1 MKKLLLTLLLLF
13 TLGLAAHAETWSYTV
28 TKGAYT
34 NHDFSNVTVGT
45 KSDISFGTGTE
56 KQTWQMLIEAID
68 SSNNPNI
75 SNDGTSPAG
84 ILIGAAAHPA
94 KSITLYSG
102 ENYSDKTITK
112 VTVKVNGGANS
123 NCSYNATAKV
133 GTFTNTKT
141 DAITGNASAVD
152 LEWTPNTTGEIE
164 IIFTNNT
171 TAVGKGKNAGLKIC
185 SITVE
190 YSDAVGPKEFTF
202 DGFTDRTV
210 DFDDMVELNLPADAP
225 TISYSS
231 TNEEV
236 AYVEENVIYA
246 VGIGSADITATW
258 GESEAWKAGNKTFK
272 VTVENPNLK
281 DAELSFDKTAYDA
294 EVGVEFSAAQL
305 TNPYNLA
312 VVYSSENPEIATVDA
327 ATGVVTPLAAGTV
340 KITAKSEPTDEY
352 KAGEASYTLNVV
364 KVNRANSLAEFIAM
378 GKELGDKAEIVINF
392 DMTVTY
398 ANAFNTYVTDGE
410 NFGLIFK
417 NGASENLAEAG
428 QVLKAG
434 WVGKLTVYQTVLPEI
449 IPVSDPT
456 IDGTAEFTPKTY
468 TLAEITD
475 EMVNEVVLIKGVEFA
490 TATPG
495 SDATGAALN
504 FTGTQNGTEGAFYNK
519 FKIESEDA
527 GTYDVIG
534 VVNLFKLNDNT
545 DMVRQIYP
553 IEYMLPDPVLDG
565 EPEIIVKHGTS
576 AGVLTV
582 KYTFNVANF
591 VAEKHKVN
599 VVITAEG
606 HTLEFKEVVPEASA
620 APARANAQS
629 TVFTKEMKA
638 THESLKGATTPNVTV
653 RATLNDGTELFNNTI
668 EAKDIT
674 TTGIEDVVVEGEGE
688 AEYFNLQGLR
698 VAQPEAGQLYI
709 KRQGGKAVKVRF

>member
-13 TLGLAAHAETWSYTV
+13 TLGLAAKADSWSYTV

-34 NHDFSNVTVGT
+34 NHDFSKVTVGT
-45 KSDISFGTGTE
+45 KSDISFGTGAE

-68 SSNNPNI
+68 SSKNPNI
-75 SNDGTSPAG
+75 SNDGNTPAG
-84 ILIGAAAHPA
+84 ILIGAAASPA
-94 KSITLYSG
+94 KSVTLYSG

-112 VTVKVNGGANS
+112 VTVNVNGGAKN
-123 NCSYNATAKV
+123 NCSYNATATV
-133 GTFTNTKT
+133 GTFTETKT
-141 DAITGNASAVD
+141 NAVTGNTAAVD
-152 LEWTPNTTGEIE
+152 LVWTPNTTGEIE
-164 IIFTNNT
+164 ISLTNNT
-171 TAVGKGKNAGLKIC
+171 TAVGKSKNAGIKIC
-185 SITVE
+185 SITIE
-190 YSDAVGPKEFTF
+190 YTDATGPKEFTF
-202 DGFTDRTV
+202 EGFTNRTENL
-210 DFDDMVELNLPADAP
+210 DDMIELNLPADAP
-225 TISYSS
+225 TITYTT
-231 TNEEV
+231 TNKDV
-236 AYVEENVIYA
+236 AYIEDNVIYA
-246 VGIGSADITATW
+246 VGVGSADITATW
-258 GESEAWKAGNKTFK
+258 GESEAWKAGSKTFTI
-272 VTVENPNLK
+272 TVENPNLK
-281 DAELSFDKTAYDA
+281 DAGLSFDKTAYDA

-398 ANAFNTYVTDGE
+398 ANAANTYVTDGE

-417 NGASENLAEAG
+417 YKASENLAEAG

-434 WVGKLTVYQTVLPEI
+434 WVGKLTVYQDVLPGI

-456 IDGTAEFTPKTY
+456 IDGTAEFTPQTY
-468 TLAEITD
+468 TLADITD

-495 SDATGAALN
+495 SSATGTALN

-519 FKIESEDA
+519 FKIASVDA
-527 GTYDVIG
+527 GTYDVIA
-534 VVNLFKLNDNT
+534 VVNLFKLDDKT
-545 DMVRQIYP
+545 DMVRQFYP
-553 IEYMLPDPVLDG
+553 IEYMPVNKLVDDYVLVETTLHPKAGRVTVEYMFDIENWDG
-565 EPEIIVKHGTS
+565 SEPQYDVQVFVNGTNVNATEVKPK
-576 AGVLTV
+576 ATV
-582 KYTFNVANF
+582 KAA
-591 VAEKHKVN
+591 AENAKAFEGKLIYEAEALKNAAKEDVKV
-599 VVITAEG
+599 
-606 HTLEFKEVVPEASA
+606 EFKATVGKTVAARESA
-620 APARANAQS
+620 PS
-629 TVFTKEMKA
+629 
-638 THESLKGATTPNVTV
+638 
-653 RATLNDGTELFNNTI
+653 
-668 EAKDIT
+668 T
-674 TTGIEDVVVEGEGE
+674 TTGIEDVTVEGEGE
-688 AEYFNLQGLR
+688 VEYYNLQGLR

>member
-13 TLGLAAHAETWSYTV
+13 TLGLTAQATTWSYTV
-28 TKGAYT
+28 TKGEYT
-34 NHDFSNVTVGT
+34 NHDFSKVIVGT

-56 KQTWQMLIEAID
+56 KQIWQMLIEAID
-68 SSNNPNI
+68 SSNAPKI
-75 SNDGTSPAG
+75 SNDGATPAG
-84 ILIGAAAHPA
+84 ILIGAAASPA

-112 VTVKVNGGANS
+112 VTVKVNGGAKN

-133 GTFTNTKT
+133 GTFTDTKT
-141 DAITGNASAVD
+141 NAITSNASAVD

-164 IIFTNNT
+164 ISFTNNT
-171 TAVGKGKNAGLKIC
+171 TAVGKSKNAGLKIC

-210 DFDDMVELNLPADAP
+210 DLHDMVELNLPADAP
-225 TISYSS
+225 TITYSS
-231 TNEEV
+231 TNRDV

-246 VGIGSADITATW
+246 IGLGSADITATW
-258 GESEAWKAGNKTFK
+258 GESEAWKAGSKTFK
-272 VTVENPNLK
+272 VTVEDPNIK

-305 TNPYNLA
+305 INPNNLE

-364 KVNRANSLAEFIAM
+364 KVNRANNLAEFIAM

-398 ANAFNTYVTDGE
+398 ANAANTYVTDGE

-417 NGASENLAEAG
+417 YGASENLAEAG

-495 SDATGAALN
+495 ANAIGAALN

-519 FKIESEDA
+519 FKIASVDA
-527 GTYDVIG
+527 GNYNVIA
-534 VVNLFKLNDNT
+534 VVNLFNLTGKVL
-545 DMVRQIYP
+545 QIYP
-553 IEYMLPDPVLDG
+553 IEYMPVNKLVDYVQVKTTLHPKAGRVTVEYMFDIENWDG
-565 EPEIIVKHGTS
+565 SEPQYDVQVFVNGTNVNATEVKPKATAKAAAENAKAFEGKLVYE
-576 AGVLTV
+576 AEALKNAAKEDV
-582 KYTFNVANF
+582 KV
-591 VAEKHKVN
+591 
-599 VVITAEG
+599 
-606 HTLEFKEVVPEASA
+606 EFKATVGKTEIAGESA
-620 APARANAQS
+620 PS
-629 TVFTKEMKA
+629 
-638 THESLKGATTPNVTV
+638 
-653 RATLNDGTELFNNTI
+653 
-668 EAKDIT
+668 T
-674 TTGIEDVVVEGEGE
+674 TTGIEDVTVAGEGE